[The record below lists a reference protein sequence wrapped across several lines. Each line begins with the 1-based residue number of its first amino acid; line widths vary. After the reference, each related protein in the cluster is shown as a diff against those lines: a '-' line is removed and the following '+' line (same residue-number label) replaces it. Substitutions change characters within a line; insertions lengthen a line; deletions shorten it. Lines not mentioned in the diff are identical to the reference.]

1 MTATLFGSS
10 SRVVLR
16 PRSLCLF
23 LLVGFLLAA
32 SGGCASK
39 PKARVAKPPKPWLNA
54 KSLVLFPMS
63 KSIRPE
69 TPEMLAS
76 SMEQAWGKRLNVPEG
91 ADLVRIE
98 GADAYPHVGA
108 MTIDLSD
115 VSVPS
120 KSKERKL
127 KPRGSAEGAVH
138 VDSLELVARPLLV
151 EQARFMI
158 GVTASDAKLEIR
170 RDKKGQPMLAL
181 AGAEDGKVS
190 LEVSKKDIDRLL
202 LQSARE
208 AAGKYG
214 VAVDRTKLKLD
225 LIDGANSR
233 SLRVDLKVNL
243 RVAGVLPAGLR
254 FKARMDLDEQLN
266 GKITRLSCEGDQL
279 LGPLISSVIDPA
291 LSKYE
296 GKKRP
301 LVGFAFG
308 KMRLKDLQID
318 VEDGFKL
325 QAAFGNVGPA
335 HHRPAPSGPRVASQA
350 GSI

>member
-1 MTATLFGSS
+1 MKAVLCGSS
-10 SRVVLR
+10 SRHGVR
-16 PRSLCLF
+16 PRTFRFASLLSC
-23 LLVGFLLAA
+23 VVALALA
-32 SGGCASK
+32 GGCASK
-39 PKARVAKPPKPWLNA
+39 PKARTPKPPKPWLNA
-54 KSLVLFPMS
+54 KSLVLFPMT
-63 KSIRPE
+63 KSIPPR

-76 SMEQAWGKRLNVPEG
+76 SMEQAWGTRLDVPEG
-91 ADLVRIE
+91 SDLVRIE
-98 GADAYPHVGA
+98 GVEAYPHVGA

-115 VSVPS
+115 VSIPS

-127 KPRGSAEGAVH
+127 KPRGGPEGAVT
-138 VDSLELVARPLLV
+138 VGNLELVARPLLV
-151 EQARFMI
+151 ERARFVIAMS
-158 GVTASDAKLEIR
+158 ASDAKLEIR

-202 LQSARE
+202 LQSARD

-225 LIDGANSR
+225 MIDGK

-243 RVAGVLPAGLR
+243 RVAGVLPAGLH
-254 FKARMDLDEQLN
+254 FKARMDIDDQLN
-266 GKITRLSCEGDQL
+266 GRITKLTCEGDQL

-308 KMRLKDLQID
+308 KMKLKDLQID
-318 VEDGFKL
+318 VEDGFKVE
-325 QAAFGNVGPA
+325 AAFGNVVPAA
-335 HHRPAPSGPRVASQA
+335 HHAARPARGAAQA